1 MRHLDLPR
9 REIHPCKA
17 YYHHPAKE
25 ASFVNAEAIHDP
37 IHVLNGAS
45 AVVNDARPP
54 DAEDTQDTGSAP
66 MKKDMGT
73 GAWVGFAALLLTFIG
88 LLSQMLIS
96 MSNEHTA
103 VALLQY
109 RTSQLEGMA
118 AQVPEINMKLTRM
131 EAKQDTI
138 LRVFDASV
146 KNARP

>member
-1 MRHLDLPR
+1 
-9 REIHPCKA
+9 
-17 YYHHPAKE
+17 
-25 ASFVNAEAIHDP
+25 
-37 IHVLNGAS
+37 
-45 AVVNDARPP
+45 
-54 DAEDTQDTGSAP
+54 